1 MYSRSLQRSL
11 ALAAG
16 VTVSG
21 EFAARVHRQQQ
32 QQQEE
37 SDHPYHLQH
46 HVLLHL
52 PSSTASSLS
61 NTASAPSLASFF
73 LSSPSPA
80 FCSAT
85 AIPEYHQVPLPPT
98 DASDTQAVISRMRKY
113 LAAPS
118 LDDVGKFKKEK
129 AGVKI
134 YTVKEGSIPDPGE
147 GGTKT
152 GLPVARI
159 GEAVI
164 KAPLDQVATL
174 WWVFNGRILWDK
186 ANTLASEVV
195 EEYGKNCRLVYI
207 KGAPKPMISSR
218 DFVFVS
224 HKIPAS
230 DVGGRVG
237 SQAFL
242 QTNAATALPENSG
255 AVRGN
260 INSVVLLDSL
270 DAYTTRVRYVC
281 EIGPNGWLPNLAV
294 EAAADDLPGVLG
306 VMKAHLESAAASA

>member
-21 EFAARVHRQQQ
+21 VFAARVHRQQQ

-37 SDHPYHLQH
+37 SDHSHHLQH

-52 PSSTASSLS
+52 PCSSASSASNTSST
-61 NTASAPSLASFF
+61 PSLASFL
-73 LSSPSPA
+73 LSSRSPA
-80 FCSAT
+80 SCSAA
-85 AIPEYHQVPLPPT
+85 AIPEYHQIPLPPK
-98 DASDTQAVISRMRKY
+98 DAGDTQAIVSRMKKY

-164 KAPLDQVATL
+164 KAPLDQVKEA
-174 WWVFNGRILWDK
+174 
-186 ANTLASEVV
+186 
-195 EEYGKNCRLVYI
+195 
-207 KGAPKPMISSR
+207 
-218 DFVFVS
+218 
-224 HKIPAS
+224 
-230 DVGGRVG
+230 GG
-237 SQAFL
+237 
-242 QTNAATALPENSG
+242 
-255 AVRGN
+255 
-260 INSVVLLDSL
+260 
-270 DAYTTRVRYVC
+270 
-281 EIGPNGWLPNLAV
+281 
-294 EAAADDLPGVLG
+294 
-306 VMKAHLESAAASA
+306 